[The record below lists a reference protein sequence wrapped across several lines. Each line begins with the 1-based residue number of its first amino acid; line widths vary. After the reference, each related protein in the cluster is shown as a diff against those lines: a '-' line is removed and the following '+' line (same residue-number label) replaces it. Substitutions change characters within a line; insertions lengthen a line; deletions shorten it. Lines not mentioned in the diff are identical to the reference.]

1 MPLWL
6 VNEKRIG
13 DFEEACIKFYEGFP
27 GLCHMILRDV
37 RSLLLCRFLS
47 CTNDKRRI

>member
-1 MPLWL
+1 MSLWL

-13 DFEEACIKFYEGFP
+13 DFVEAFLKFYEVFP

-37 RSLLLCRFLS
+37 RSLFLRRFLS
-47 CTNDKRRI
+47 CTNDKKRI